1 MLGAEGRNAST
12 VLLAWLFASMSF
24 FLKKRLF
31 EKQPQVFRLRFAPLN
46 MTRLLEI
53 ENPEAVH
60 SGMATT
66 GAHATTLSASFRL
79 RSLRDLRSR

>member
-1 MLGAEGRNAST
+1 MFRHRFAQHDRGLEGLRIRKCCT
-12 VLLAWLFASMSF
+12 PE
-24 FLKKRLF
+24 R
-31 EKQPQVFRLRFAPLN
+31 QPQVFRLRFAPLN